1 MYCQYNFS
9 LKGEFRERFAKLDL
23 DNSGFITKEEML
35 EVIAQGV
42 AGPKADEAK
51 AAIDQLDVDQDGKVS
66 YPEFLLV
73 MKFKK

>member
-1 MYCQYNFS
+1 MFCS
-9 LKGEFRERFAKLDL
+9 LSVSKYSHNLYFQDVLNNSNMTDKEAFAFL
-23 DNSGFITKEEML
+23 KENL
-35 EVIAQGV
+35 S
-42 AGPKADEAK
+42 DEAK